1 MEVQRKVKYEH
12 ELDPSFTRW
21 VATVPG
27 GESIRECIQCG
38 TCSSICPLSVYMDIT
53 PRRLIAMTDAGFKE
67 EVLSS
72 FTIWLCSSCYSC
84 AVNCPKEIKITDVMY
99 AFKRRA
105 IEEGYSP
112 SRKFA
117 IPILARAFANMV
129 KKNGRA
135 TESRLVMTLAW
146 KAGISRLLSMMPLGL
161 KLMRTG
167 RMGFAK
173 EKVRNR
179 KQIKKIFQVVEAK
192 A

>member
-1 MEVQRKVKYEH
+1 
-12 ELDPSFTRW
+12 
-21 VATVPG
+21 
-27 GESIRECIQCG
+27 
-38 TCSSICPLSVYMDIT
+38 MDIT